1 VLWCLLEKALLVGL
15 GMLGIAISK
24 WHIHWTTSKTVVL
37 LYCSVR
43 FYIVFAEMR
52 KA

>member
-1 VLWCLLEKALLVGL
+1 VLYYPLEKALLVGL

-24 WHIHWTTSKTVVL
+24 WRFNWTNSRTFVL

-52 KA
+52 KV